1 MSDASSTC
9 RRFTNRTFE
18 NTRALPSLPNP
29 LAGRYLAQLGIGS
42 LRTACPSVALFGKY
56 NFGGSSGDGI
66 DPRSESQP
74 QMAHPRISDLDPEQ
88 LAAASLFPDSGVVGL
103 DTLAE
108 AAAEVKENER
118 ADFEEL
124 QNVAEA
130 SYCHLRST
138 FLQIRFVRA
147 RNHGFD
153 KPVMA
158 ECAREELKLAMDL
171 YQIVR
176 RDSRI
181 GFEASNHYY
190 YSLNDLREKVIS
202 CNRILEELA

>member
-1 MSDASSTC
+1 MANNDLVGSVVKAMALVKIIASS
-9 RRFTNRTFE
+9 
-18 NTRALPSLPNP
+18 P
-29 LAGRYLAQLGIGS
+29 
-42 LRTACPSVALFGKY
+42 
-56 NFGGSSGDGI
+56 DGLKN
-66 DPRSESQP
+66 SE
-74 QMAHPRISDLDPEQ
+74 
-88 LAAASLFPDSGVVGL
+88 
-103 DTLAE
+103 LAE
-108 AAAEVKENER
+108 AADEVKENER

-124 QNVAEA
+124 RIVAEA

-153 KPVMA
+153 KQVMA
-158 ECAREELKLAMDL
+158 ECAKEELKLTMDL